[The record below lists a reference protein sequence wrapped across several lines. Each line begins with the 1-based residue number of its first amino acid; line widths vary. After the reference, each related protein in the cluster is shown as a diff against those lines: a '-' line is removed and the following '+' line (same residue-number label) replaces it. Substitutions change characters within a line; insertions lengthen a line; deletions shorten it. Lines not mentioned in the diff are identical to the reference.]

1 MGSRIIGC
9 GKALPQ
15 RVVSNDDLAEIVDT
29 SDEWIYTRT
38 GIKNRRIAI
47 EETTTDLGCAAAERA
62 LGWKAGG
69 WRLADDEID
78 PASIDL
84 LVCMT
89 ITADMVVP
97 SQAALLKAR
106 LGLTNAVA
114 FDLNAACAGCIY
126 GLDVASSMLELSAF
140 DGRRA
145 AESGSPRTRNA
156 MKRALVVGAER
167 LTRLVDWTDRST
179 CVLFGDGAGAV
190 LLEWQDDAP
199 GILSSFL
206 KNTDDADGVLVVP
219 NFFDMSTFPFADVPR
234 ACGELSCAGMRVDAD
249 DETVGALRAAGCA
262 EPIEGMSN
270 PLIGMQ
276 GQAVFKFATSAMT
289 EAAKTVCARADVP
302 LSEVKCIVPHQ
313 ANERIIRYAAKKL
326 GVPEDL
332 FQVSIAEVGNTSAS
346 SVLMALADAF
356 VGGRIEKGDAV
367 LLVGFGG
374 GLTSGAILFRA

>member
-15 RVVSNDDLAEIVDT
+15 RVVSNDDLAEFVDT

-47 EETTTDLGCAAAERA
+47 EETTTDLGCEAAEKA
-62 LGWKAGG
+62 LGRIEGG
-69 WRLADDEID
+69 WCLDGETID

-84 LVCMT
+84 LICMT
-89 ITADMVVP
+89 ISPDMVVP

-106 LGLTNAVA
+106 LGLPNAVA

-140 DGRRA
+140 DGRRVA
-145 AESGSPRTRNA
+145 DGGRRTRNA
-156 MKRALVVGAER
+156 MKRALVVGSER
-167 LTRLVDWTDRST
+167 LTRLVDWTDRGT

-190 LLEWQDDAP
+190 LLEWRDDDP
-199 GILSSFL
+199 GILASFL
-206 KNTDDADGVLVVP
+206 KNTDDVDDVLVTP
-219 NFFDMSTFPFADVPR
+219 NFFDMSTFPFAPAATAR
-234 ACGELSCAGMRVDAD
+234 GELSCAGMRIDAP
-249 DETVGALRAAGCA
+249 DETVAALRAQQGGEVLEAMESA
-262 EPIEGMSN
+262 FI
-270 PLIGMQ
+270 IMQ

-289 EAAKTVCARADVP
+289 EAAQAVCERADVP
-302 LSEVKCIVPHQ
+302 LSAVKCIVPHQ

-326 GVPEDL
+326 GVSEDL

-346 SVLMALADAF
+346 SVLMALADAYAS
-356 VGGRIEKGDAV
+356 GRIEEDDPV

-374 GLTSGAILFRA
+374 GLTAGAILFQA